1 MLLISK
7 ILIML
12 YNLFM
17 TVRINNTEQTFVE
30 GDTAC

>member
-7 ILIML
+7 IFIML

-17 TVRINNTEQTFVE
+17 TVRINNIEQTFVK